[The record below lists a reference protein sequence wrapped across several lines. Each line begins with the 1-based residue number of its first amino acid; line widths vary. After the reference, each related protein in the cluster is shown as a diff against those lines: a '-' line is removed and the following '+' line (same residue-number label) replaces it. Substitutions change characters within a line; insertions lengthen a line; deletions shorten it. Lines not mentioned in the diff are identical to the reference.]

1 MKIPYPL
8 IIGASCGVIFA
19 LALVSLC
26 LVRHYRRQKR
36 LHCQRVLNGMPAE
49 VPFPKPEKYE
59 LKKAQSKEN
68 TVSHEE
74 LGIWKDSSNFEKL
87 HFSKGGALNQEVGI
101 VNTASDYQEIGKLN
115 DHGHYQEIEMAGGPE
130 RYQEIGIFKRAGK

>member
-1 MKIPYPL
+1 
-8 IIGASCGVIFA
+8 
-19 LALVSLC
+19 
-26 LVRHYRRQKR
+26 
-36 LHCQRVLNGMPAE
+36 MPAE

-74 LGIWKDSSNFEKL
+74 LGIWKDSSNYEKL